1 MSNDTRQ
8 AIHRPDMVAGRCT
21 ACGGGEFSQLHSHDA
36 PTSLYEFAM
45 SGGRLHDKPRDFLA
59 EAVNAP
65 RETLDNFTL
74 GPGWKRGRIPGD
86 ECMHEDDGGHFDCT
100 RPLEFSRG
108 ETEGACEEHA
118 EALGAIVRRTDVSA
132 PPAAAPV
139 DAPAIKRDWPPIS
152 HDDSER
158 LIVQLAGVSVA
169 AFGGIQETAKP
180 GDYGW
185 SVAYQDVVDLRR
197 RYEKLANAQNEA
209 AAPVERDEADDPAC
223 ARETCKLRRSL
234 HGGDG
239 WTFWIDE
246 VCVCPGWLRAST
258 PAPSPAPGGVRRT
271 AREVASEFAHSL
283 ARDADGWHFET
294 DEDAERFDAQA
305 TKAATAMLEADR
317 AAQQRQGLD
326 RLFAEAD
333 ALRADL
339 RDRAAQ
345 PSDTAGATID
355 HQLRAASFIVAMA
368 KRLGVNLDELE
379 SEIQTLAAEFA
390 AAPPG
395 LVPVVEVARWLELD
409 YLGGGEQTA
418 AQKLRDGSWLRD
430 LERLDGAGREAT

>member
-1 MSNDTRQ
+1 
-8 AIHRPDMVAGRCT
+8 
-21 ACGGGEFSQLHSHDA
+21 
-36 PTSLYEFAM
+36 
-45 SGGRLHDKPRDFLA
+45 
-59 EAVNAP
+59 
-65 RETLDNFTL
+65 
-74 GPGWKRGRIPGD
+74 
-86 ECMHEDDGGHFDCT
+86 
-100 RPLEFSRG
+100 
-108 ETEGACEEHA
+108 
-118 EALGAIVRRTDVSA
+118 
-132 PPAAAPV
+132 
-139 DAPAIKRDWPPIS
+139 
-152 HDDSER
+152 
-158 LIVQLAGVSVA
+158 
-169 AFGGIQETAKP
+169 
-180 GDYGW
+180 
-185 SVAYQDVVDLRR
+185 
-197 RYEKLANAQNEA
+197 
-209 AAPVERDEADDPAC
+209 
-223 ARETCKLRRSL
+223 
-234 HGGDG
+234 
-239 WTFWIDE
+239 
-246 VCVCPGWLRAST
+246 
-258 PAPSPAPGGVRRT
+258 VRRT